1 MTVGQGRVPVE
12 GAGSCTGIHPTLMHG
27 QQQPEPGKGR
37 SVLFPALGGYC
48 KGSHSSN
55 NDTGMTETAQQEGKV
70 VGSVAPAAW
79 SWLYGFHPGAAHP
92 MSSVLLR
99 ARWFSDADMD
109 KERRG
114 WDAGAIL

>member
-1 MTVGQGRVPVE
+1 MGSSILNLETGGQYF
-12 GAGSCTGIHPTLMHG
+12 
-27 QQQPEPGKGR
+27 
-37 SVLFPALGGYC
+37 FPALGGYC

-55 NDTGMTETAQQEGKV
+55 NDTGITETAQEGEV
-70 VGSVAPAAW
+70 VGSVAPAAR
-79 SWLYGFHPGAAHP
+79 SWHYGFHLGAAHP

-99 ARWFSDADMD
+99 ARWLSDANVD